1 MTAIRKVVDSNTLTE
16 LFDLPPD
23 FKGKKIEVIL
33 FPVEESKEEKKIFSA
48 TAAQI
53 DEWSKMPEIQSLVG
67 ALKGISMDQN
77 ISIDDIR
84 NMRLAE
90 KYGI

>member
-1 MTAIRKVVDSNTLTE
+1 MTAVRKVVDSNTLTE
-16 LFDLPPD
+16 LFELPPD

-33 FPVEESKEEKKIFSA
+33 FPVEESKEDKKIVPL
-48 TAAQI
+48 TAVQI
-53 DEWSKMPEIQSLVG
+53 DEWSKVPEIQSLVG
-67 ALKGISMDQN
+67 ALKGTVLNQD

-84 NMRLAE
+84 NMRIAE